1 MDQQPSV
8 SLDNSSKPSKI
19 LATVA
24 ILIAFAL
31 PFILVKTFH
40 NKQRLVSATEDKMN
54 LPLPPAREPIF
65 EETNKLITQRILSI
79 AFPTDSIPK
88 ASEAEAKNIIIN
100 TVNREAVKI
109 PSLNVLPKKITV
121 QTSKKVEAEVKQPQ
135 WKIVKTRDRDSLA
148 NVFSRV
154 GLSAKTLH
162 TIMQEVKQKQALTRL
177 KPNQELQFLIKNQLL
192 EKLILP
198 YTDTQYLVIYRD
210 DKHYKSKIKL
220 RKMNSYNHFLTA
232 TVRDSLYSTAKK
244 QNIPY
249 KLIQQMTEIFTWDID
264 FAKDV
269 KTGDQFTI
277 MYKAFYVEN
286 KLVGTGDI
294 IAVSYRNG
302 NKTFQAIRHTSSSS
316 QTDYYTPQGM
326 SLKKAFTRYP
336 LKFSHISS
344 TFSLARYH
352 PILHYNRAHKGI
364 DLAARIGTPIQATGD
379 GRIEIIG
386 RQSGYGNM
394 IKINHNKKF
403 STIYGHMLKFQ
414 KGLSKGDFVKRGQV
428 IGYVGQTGLASGP
441 HCHYE
446 FHINNQPKNPATVDL
461 PRGNPITGKELA
473 AFRSKAST
481 MLAQLKLF
489 EEARLASLTKP
500 TSSHAKSSKA

>member
-1 MDQQPSV
+1 MDQQPNV
-8 SLDNSSKPSKI
+8 SLDKSSKPSKI
-19 LATVA
+19 LALIA
-24 ILIAFAL
+24 ILVAFAL

-40 NKQRLVSATEDKMN
+40 NKQKPSSNDQVS
-54 LPLPPAREPIF
+54 LPLPNIESVI
-65 EETNKLITQRILSI
+65 EETIQPAVQPPELPVDTSADVTVKTTETEKSPSSDI
-79 AFPTDSIPK
+79 A
-88 ASEAEAKNIIIN
+88 
-100 TVNREAVKI
+100 NREAAK
-109 PSLNVLPKKITV
+109 PPPLEAPPKQIATEIK
-121 QTSKKVEAEVKQPQ
+121 QSKWQ
-135 WKIVKTRDRDSLA
+135 IVKTRERDSLA

-162 TIMQEVKQKQALTRL
+162 AVMQDVTQKQALTKL

-192 EKLILP
+192 EKMILP

-210 DKHYKSKIKL
+210 NKHYKSEIKL

-232 TVRDSLYSTAKK
+232 TIKGSLYTTAKR

-249 KLIQQMTEIFTWDID
+249 KLIHQMTEIFTWDID

-302 NKTFQAIRHTSSSS
+302 NKTFQAIRHTARSGEI
-316 QTDYYTPQGM
+316 DYYTPQGT

-344 TFSLARYH
+344 TFSMARYH
-352 PILHYNRAHKGI
+352 PVLHYTRAHKGI

-386 RQSGYGNM
+386 RQNGYGNM
-394 IKINHNKKF
+394 IKINHNKQF

-446 FHINNQPKNPATVDL
+446 FHINNRPRNPATVDL
-461 PRGNPITGKELA
+461 PRGNPIAGKELA
-473 AFRSKAST
+473 AFRAKATT

-489 EEARLASLTKP
+489 EDARLASVTKKGV
-500 TSSHAKSSKA
+500 AKPDSRKA

>member
-1 MDQQPSV
+1 MDQQPNVSV
-8 SLDNSSKPSKI
+8 DKSSKPSKI
-19 LATVA
+19 LALIA
-24 ILIAFAL
+24 IIIAFAL

-40 NKQRLVSATEDKMN
+40 NKQRIAVNDTTNLLLPSLEEEISVPEAQTDFPSEMSTEIIDKPQETH
-54 LPLPPAREPIF
+54 LEPV
-65 EETNKLITQRILSI
+65 
-79 AFPTDSIPK
+79 PT
-88 ASEAEAKNIIIN
+88 A
-100 TVNREAVKI
+100 NREMAKPPTVEQ
-109 PSLNVLPKKITV
+109 PTKKTV
-121 QTSKKVEAEVKQPQ
+121 AEVKQPT
-135 WKIVKTRDRDSLA
+135 WKIVKTRDKDSLA

-154 GLSAKTLH
+154 GLSAKTLAAVIH
-162 TIMQEVKQKQALTRL
+162 DISQKQALTKL
-177 KPNQELQFLIKNQLL
+177 KPNQELQFLIKDQLL

-210 DKHYKSKIKL
+210 NKQYKSEIKL

-232 TVRDSLYSTAKK
+232 TIKGSLYGTAKR

-277 MYKAFYVEN
+277 MYKAFYVED

-294 IAVSYRNG
+294 IAVSYRNDHR
-302 NKTFQAIRHTSSSS
+302 TFQAVRHTTRSGR
-316 QTDYYTPQGM
+316 TDYYTPQGT

-344 TFSLARYH
+344 TFSLSRYH

-379 GRIEIIG
+379 GKIEMIG

-446 FHINNQPKNPATVDL
+446 FHINHQPKNPATVDL
-461 PRGNPITGKELA
+461 PRGDPIAGKELA
-473 AFRSKAST
+473 TFRSKAT
-481 MLAQLKLF
+481 TLLAQLKLF
-489 EEARLASLTKP
+489 EDTRLASSTKKGIP
-500 TSSHAKSSKA
+500 ASSSKA